1 MNNNKIK
8 EYLELLK
15 KSEELGEEI
24 NRIENEIISDMEN
37 ENIIEV
43 TDPDSIEKIRLIK
56 YYRYNKWNI
65 EKLREVLGDDFDK
78 FVKEKDRFSVD
89 SEKLQKNKDDIWE
102 EIEKLADKKDPHYL
116 IETGD
121 LLILCF
127 ELLLEAGVDIDEV
140 VLKCFERYEKK
151 LGELIGE
158 IKDDG

>member
-1 MNNNKIK
+1 MTDKVLYDGALDRIKKIHQLSQK
-8 EYLELLK
+8 FNSMLGKPHQERLLELMRK
-15 KSEELGEEI
+15 HI
-24 NRIENEIISDMEN
+24 D
-37 ENIIEV
+37 
-43 TDPDSIEKIRLIK
+43 
-56 YYRYNKWNI
+56 
-65 EKLREVLGDDFDK
+65 
-78 FVKEKDRFSVD
+78 
-89 SEKLQKNKDDIWE
+89 

-121 LLILCF
+121 LFILCF